1 MGTEVHCV
9 VEQVDT
15 LGESPVW
22 SEEEQSLYWVDIV
35 GCRVRRFSP
44 SSGERR
50 DWPIP
55 MEVGALAL
63 RASGGAVLALRSG
76 FAFLDFDSGNL
87 TSLVDPEEDLPNNR
101 FNDGACDRMGRFWA
115 GTLHDAEVEPL
126 GSLYR
131 LDADFSCT
139 KMVSAVIISNGLGWS
154 PDNRT
159 MYFTDSGLGKI
170 DAFDYDLATGNI
182 SQRRTFAKV
191 NPEDGIP
198 DGLAV
203 DSEGYVWAALWDGW
217 SIRRYA
223 ADGSLDRVLELPA
236 QRPTSCAFG
245 GPDLA
250 TLFVTS
256 AADGLGVAELQA
268 GPLAGSVFALE
279 PGVRGL
285 PEPLFAG

>member
-1 MGTEVHCV
+1 
-9 VEQVDT
+9 
-15 LGESPVW
+15 
-22 SEEEQSLYWVDIV
+22 
-35 GCRVRRFSP
+35 
-44 SSGERR
+44 
-50 DWPIP
+50 
-55 MEVGALAL
+55 
-63 RASGGAVLALRSG
+63 
-76 FAFLDFDSGNL
+76 
-87 TSLVDPEEDLPNNR
+87 
-101 FNDGACDRMGRFWA
+101 
-115 GTLHDAEVEPL
+115 
-126 GSLYR
+126 
-131 LDADFSCT
+131 
-139 KMVSAVIISNGLGWS
+139 
-154 PDNRT
+154 

-256 AADGLGVAELQA
+256 AADGL
-268 GPLAGSVFALE
+268 FALE